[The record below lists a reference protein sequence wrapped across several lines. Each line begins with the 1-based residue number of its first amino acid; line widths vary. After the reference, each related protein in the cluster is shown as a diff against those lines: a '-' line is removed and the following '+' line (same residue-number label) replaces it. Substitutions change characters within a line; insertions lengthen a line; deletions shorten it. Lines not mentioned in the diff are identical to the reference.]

1 MKTTERPLEFYQALG
16 KLFYAFAAIDRV
28 VRTEEIEILKKLI
41 LEEWVAL
48 DEKTDE
54 FGSDASFQIKAV
66 FDWLQDIEAKP
77 ENCFESFKTYKVANE
92 KHFNPQVN
100 ALIFKTADKIAY
112 AFAGKN
118 KAEVML
124 LAKLKVLLTS

>member
-1 MKTTERPLEFYQALG
+1 MKTTERPLEFYRALG

-28 VRTEEIEILKKLI
+28 VRAEEIETLKTLI
-41 LEEWVAL
+41 VEEWVAL
-48 DEKTDE
+48 DEKKDE

-66 FDWLQDIEAKP
+66 FDWLQDIDAKP
-77 ENCFESFKTYKVANE
+77 ESCFESFKTYKETNE
-92 KHFNPQVN
+92 KYFNSEVN

>member
-1 MKTTERPLEFYQALG
+1 MKTTERSLEFYQALG

-28 VRTEEIEILKKLI
+28 VRAEEIETLKELI
-41 LEEWVAL
+41 VEEWVAL

-77 ENCFESFKTYKVANE
+77 ESCFESFKIYKEANE
-92 KHFNPQVN
+92 KHFNPQIN
-100 ALIFKTADKIAY
+100 ALIFKTADKITY

-124 LAKLKVLLTS
+124 LAKLKALLAT